1 MKKRAADVNQLGKLI
16 VGLATG
22 EETEDLEPSKRQ
34 IAGRASAAKL
44 TLQDPRAANGLG
56 RPQHR
61 VGHLRECN
69 SSSARA
75 SLAPRHLPKWCNG
88 PERRPSIFSQ
98 RCHIA
103 VVPRW
108 YG

>member
-44 TLQDPRAANGLG
+44 TLQERSERARKA
-56 RPQHR
+56 
-61 VGHLRECN
+61 
-69 SSSARA
+69 A
-75 SLAPRHLPKWCNG
+75 APRWA
-88 PERRPSIFSQ
+88 F
-98 RCHIA
+98 A
-103 VVPRW
+103 
-108 YG
+108 